1 MPLPDKLFSYEQ
13 SILSKMPILLECVE
27 REDMNTKELFAK
39 TKSNF
44 DSISEFIETLEALFA
59 LKRIKIN
66 EAWEIE
72 YVS

>member
-13 SILSKMPILLECVE
+13 SILSKMPIVLEIVE
-27 REDMNTKELFAK
+27 KESVNTIELFAK
-39 TKSNF
+39 TKSSF
-44 DSISEFIETLEALFA
+44 ESIIEFIETLDALFA

>member
-13 SILSKMPILLECVE
+13 SILSKMPILLEYVE
-27 REDMNTKELFAK
+27 RENMDIKGLFAK

-44 DSISEFIETLEALFA
+44 DSISEFIETLDALFA